1 MQELEEKNGVDG
13 HSLDEFQAHRF
24 LEANGQALTVVEMRK
39 ALKEIDIDTDN
50 RMSLLEYVVHKFKLD
65 VDVLMTRPQGTNEE
79 LKKAQ
84 AALDDA
90 DKEIKRIEKQKTE
103 LEAKSEKPG
112 VAGLQA
118 KAELA
123 QLLNSDQLPLRK
135 LLLTAQADVRKAQK
149 DKNMAAQGTLWWL
162 QREIDEAMKYKPQGG
177 LKKKTIKTIKQIFH
191 INYYCLRLLRI
202 RIEIIKQKKR
212 IYFVLMLL
220 SLSLLYYCNFVCF
233 VFLFLN

>member
-1 MQELEEKNGVDG
+1 MFAKCKNWKKKNGVDG

-177 LKKKTIKTIKQIFH
+177 LKKKQ
-191 INYYCLRLLRI
+191 
-202 RIEIIKQKKR
+202 
-212 IYFVLMLL
+212 
-220 SLSLLYYCNFVCF
+220 
-233 VFLFLN
+233 